1 MTKDAWQAF
10 MSSVQVK
17 RVGQASVTSV
27 IGIVF
32 FKRLFNGFEWEDS
45 LELSSQQSLQMRMSI
60 CMCKG
65 V

>member
-1 MTKDAWQAF
+1 MASVHVKCAWQAF

-32 FKRLFNGFEWEDS
+32 FKRLFNGFE
-45 LELSSQQSLQMRMSI
+45 
-60 CMCKG
+60 
-65 V
+65 

>member
-1 MTKDAWQAF
+1 MHG
-10 MSSVQVK
+10 K

-32 FKRLFNGFEWEDS
+32 FKRLFDGFEWEGS